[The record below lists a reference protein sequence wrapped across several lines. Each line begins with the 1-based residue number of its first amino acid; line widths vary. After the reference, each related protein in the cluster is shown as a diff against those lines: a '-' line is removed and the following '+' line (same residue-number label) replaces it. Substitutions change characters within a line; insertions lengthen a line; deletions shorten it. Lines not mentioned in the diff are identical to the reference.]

1 MKNHGGGGGGG
12 GGGPGRGGPG
22 GGSAGAGRRGRAGG
36 RRGTRGGGRG
46 RRSAVVLPPGGSRLI
61 VIHISRNQLLVSDFE
76 SNLRTGTGNSSRRP
90 RQPGA
95 ARGPARVSAVRLR
108 PQRKQCHDRAACT
121 TGHDPYPPASLRQS
135 LRPPPPRPPG
145 AKPPADAPPQ

>member
-1 MKNHGGGGGGG
+1 MYRLAAPTIRRPGRPSPLFMIWVAGTQITHLPSPNMENRGGRAGGGG
-12 GGGPGRGGPG
+12 RG
-22 GGSAGAGRRGRAGG
+22 GG

-95 ARGPARVSAVRLR
+95 ARGPARVSPVRLR
-108 PQRKQCHDRAACT
+108 PQR
-121 TGHDPYPPASLRQS
+121 
-135 LRPPPPRPPG
+135 
-145 AKPPADAPPQ
+145 